1 MMHSVAK
8 AAVAAAL
15 LMALAACGDRPGTRA
30 VTGGLL
36 GAGTGAAVGGLT
48 GAGAGTGALIGG
60 GVGAV
65 GGAATAPRRY

>member
-1 MMHSVAK
+1 MRPMTKAIV
-8 AAVAAAL
+8 AAVL
-15 LMALAACGDRPGTRA
+15 LMGLAACGERPGTRA

-60 GVGAV
+60 GIGAV
-65 GGAATAPRRY
+65 GGASTASPRRY

>member
-1 MMHSVAK
+1 MRSVTM
-8 AAVAAAL
+8 AAL
-15 LMALAACGDRPGTRA
+15 ATVLLVGLAACGDRPGTRA

-48 GAGAGTGALIGG
+48 GAGAGTGALVGG
-60 GVGAV
+60 GIGAV

>member
-1 MMHSVAK
+1 MHHVAK
-8 AAVAAAL
+8 ATFVAAL
-15 LMALAACGDRPGTRA
+15 LMSLAACGDRPGTRA

-48 GAGAGTGALIGG
+48 GVGAGTGALIGG

-65 GGAATAPRRY
+65 GGATTAPRRY

>member
-1 MMHSVAK
+1 MRPMTKAIV
-8 AAVAAAL
+8 AAVL
-15 LMALAACGDRPGTRA
+15 LMGLAACGEQPGTRA

-60 GVGAV
+60 GIGAV
-65 GGAATAPRRY
+65 GGASTASPRRY

>member
-1 MMHSVAK
+1 MMRSVTMATF
-8 AAVAAAL
+8 VAML
-15 LMALAACGDRPGTRA
+15 VGLAACGDRPGTRA

-36 GAGTGAAVGGLT
+36 GAGTGAAIGGIT

-60 GVGAV
+60 GIGAV